1 MRAPSAGSKVGI
13 LLGLLMLFLI
23 APMVIVLSM
32 GTDPGVLPPGGIDA
46 PTAAPVDPTPA
57 TVEANRTENA
67 QGPRRSGQTV
77 ATRTIAGKTSTEGIA
92 DSVTACIRV
101 LDLADQTP
109 IAGAA
114 VRRVQ
119 GGTEVGFTDER
130 GLVSLPLKQAEQL
143 AVIADGYLLR
153 MAPTQLG
160 TTEAEPQRVQLA
172 RDAWSMVRQFEFVGR
187 DGRAAGEAFVR
198 FRPQKA
204 AGGKAAV
211 VGPVTESAALQR
223 AWSEHLLLATQSVCA
238 DVPVQL
244 GTWSQDRVHRLAH
257 RAAVRFAAAGEF
269 LAEVATTTGLVGQA
283 TFRLEATQ
291 TGNQP
296 PIRIALEAGAYVAG
310 IVVGGG
316 QPLAGAEVTLQG
328 GEPLGL
334 LATTGDDG
342 RFRLGPLPRGEAT
355 LHVRHGDHQPL
366 AFGPVA
372 ADASGVRVVL
382 QPLPKSTLR
391 GRVRSRPDL
400 QPIAGARLSWS
411 PNGAAVV
418 TANAAADGTF
428 QLAATG
434 GQAARLLVSAPGY
447 LPYAELVEPGSP
459 FAEYDLWPASPEV
472 RLAKGLSARLV
483 GIVVDAQGRAMP
495 GVSVRW
501 IPVRPTPPVGMPG
514 RRTLDGGSLE
524 LPLVISTGTDGAFQI
539 ETNQFGPGRICLA
552 EAGPSATGG
561 VETEAVAG
569 ASKDGLRLQ
578 R

>member
-32 GTDPGVLPPGGIDA
+32 GTDPGVLPPGGIDV
-46 PTAAPVDPTPA
+46 PTTTPADPTPA
-57 TVEANRTENA
+57 TAEPNRTENA
-67 QGPRRSGQTV
+67 QVPRRSGQTV
-77 ATRTIAGKTSTEGIA
+77 ATRTIAGKISAEGLA
-92 DSVTACIRV
+92 DAATACIRV

-119 GGTEVGFTDER
+119 GGAELGFTDDR
-130 GLVSLPLKQAEQL
+130 GLVGLPIKQAEQL
-143 AVIADGYLLR
+143 AVLADGYLLR

-160 TTEAEPQRVQLA
+160 TTEAEPQRVQLV

-204 AGGKAAV
+204 AGGTAV
-211 VGPVTESAALQR
+211 VGPASESAALQR
-223 AWSEHLLLATQSVCA
+223 AWSEHLLLATQPVCV
-238 DVPVQL
+238 DVLVQL

-257 RAAVRFAAAGEF
+257 RAAVRFAASGEF

-283 TFRLEATQ
+283 TFRLEASQ

-310 IVVGGG
+310 TVVGGV

-391 GRVRSRPDL
+391 GRVRSRPEL
-400 QPIAGARLSWS
+400 QPIAGARLSWA

-418 TANAAADGTF
+418 TATAAADGTF

-434 GQAARLLVSAPGY
+434 DQAARLLVSAPGY

-459 FAEYDLWPASPEV
+459 FAEYDLWPAASEV
-472 RLAKGLSARLV
+472 RLAKGLTARLA

-501 IPVRPTPPVGMPG
+501 IPARTTQSVGMPG
-514 RRTLDGGSLE
+514 RRTLEGGALA
-524 LPLVISTGTDGAFQI
+524 LPLVISTGTDGTFQI